1 MPSVEA
7 MSKSGPLLSAP
18 EPGATRDTWA
28 AEPPRAVQSDGL
40 HALLVAARAQHRTSA
55 GVITETLRKA
65 IIQGVIAGGAALRQD
80 DLAAT
85 LAVSR
90 MPIREALRQLE
101 VEGLIEFTPHKGAV
115 VATLDPGDVEEIA
128 EIRVALEGLALTLSF
143 PHLSPAILDAAE
155 TILDTI
161 DGEPSLVA
169 RSALNRSFHALLY
182 SGVRRRRL
190 ERQIQTLYDGFDRYL
205 RLEHSL
211 LDRRETSQQEH
222 RRILSACRRGNLAV
236 ALGELRHHIAD
247 AGGGL
252 AAYLRQQD

>member
-1 MPSVEA
+1 MARSV
-7 MSKSGPLLSAP
+7 SSASSL
-18 EPGATRDTWA
+18 EDKADHDGG
-28 AEPPRAVQSDGL
+28 DGL
-40 HALLVAARAQHRTSA
+40 PPQAMQFAGLNDLLIAAKAQHRTSA
-55 GVITETLRKA
+55 AVITETLRKA
-65 IIQGVIAGGAALRQD
+65 IIQGVIAGGVALRQD
-80 DLAAT
+80 ELAAA

-143 PHLSPAILDAAE
+143 PHLSADILDQAE
-155 TILDTI
+155 ATLDAI

-169 RSALNRSFHALLY
+169 RSALNRAFHALLY

-190 ERQIQTLYDGFDRYL
+190 ERQIQTLYDSFDRYL

-236 ALGELRHHIAD
+236 AVGELCHHIAD

-252 AAYLRQQD
+252 SLFLRRQA